1 MTKQIDIN
9 SSLYQKLQTIAAE
22 QNCDLREC
30 LERSLNDY
38 IYTYGDCKNSDL
50 ENLNRSERAFFLS
63 VAE

>member
-1 MTKQIDIN
+1 MTNQIDIN

-30 LERSLNDY
+30 LERALNDY
-38 IYTYGDCKNSDL
+38 IDTYGDCKNSDL

>member
-1 MTKQIDIN
+1 MMKQIDIN

-22 QNCDLREC
+22 QKCDLREC
-30 LERSLNDY
+30 LERALSDY
-38 IYTYGDCKNSDL
+38 IDTYGDCKNSDL

>member
-1 MTKQIDIN
+1 MMKQIDIN

-30 LERSLNDY
+30 LERALNDY
-38 IYTYGDCKNSDL
+38 IDTYGDCKNSDL

>member
-1 MTKQIDIN
+1 MMNQIDIN

-30 LERSLNDY
+30 LERALKDY
-38 IYTYGDCKNSDL
+38 IDTYGDCKNSDL
-50 ENLNRSERAFFLS
+50 ENLSRTERAFFLS